1 MHDIMIASE
10 QTKDDLDPS
19 NYAAMKYSWTDLTE
33 IINGRHFDR
42 LKRSIQQE
50 RIYREYTNKLKRNWI
65 SIHDYILH
73 SKFNYDIVTVPQNT
87 RENLGCKNIEP
98 DGISSDE
105 CTSEMRRI
113 ETPPLGCRL
122 AATRPDNEASFVPE
136 RLIVKNDF
144 PYYLEDEIEHWVLW
158 KLGDLSESDVDWG
171 IAQLRNKD
179 TYKEILYWINP
190 IHLKSLPDID
200 HAHIVCFAKRD
211 VSFDE

>member
-1 MHDIMIASE
+1 MSQKIAHTAAGSILGVYQCYMHDIMIASE

-50 RIYREYTNKLKRNWI
+50 RIYRVYTSKLKRNWI

-73 SKFNYDIVTVPQNT
+73 TKFNYDIVTVPQNT
-87 RENLGCKNIEP
+87 RGNLSCKNNIEP

-105 CTSEMRRI
+105 CTSEMRRKAL
-113 ETPPLGCRL
+113 ETPPPGCRL

-136 RLIVKNDF
+136 RLIVKNNF
-144 PYYLEDEIEHWVLW
+144 SYYLEDGIEHWVLW
-158 KLGDLSESDVDWG
+158 KLGDLTLIGASHSC
-171 IAQLRNKD
+171 
-179 TYKEILYWINP
+179 EIKIPTKKYCHGSTLYI
-190 IHLKSLPDID
+190 
-200 HAHIVCFAKRD
+200 
-211 VSFDE
+211 